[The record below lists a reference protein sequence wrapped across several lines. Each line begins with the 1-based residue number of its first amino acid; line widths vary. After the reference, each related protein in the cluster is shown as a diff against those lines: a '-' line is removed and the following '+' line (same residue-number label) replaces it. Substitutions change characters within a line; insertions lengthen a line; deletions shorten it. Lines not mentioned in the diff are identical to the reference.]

1 MKTAV
6 LVPPCGSMP
15 TDVSCSPSQGHPRQ
29 SQWHRGHPGQT
40 LSQNRRGFYGE
51 GLKVLGTGGGP
62 TSPPPT
68 PAGTDQSLP
77 RPGLAPSA
85 TASKVI
91 QRQFRQGCFWKNRD
105 SARPTQQIGAKDS
118 LLCSEK
124 NQSRKIGTTP
134 ALAKAVAG
142 GRQARKSDSHELQGK
157 PEWAGAGRG
166 LPASSP
172 SQSVTS
178 GSPRISMLTPGITWS
193 Y

>member
-1 MKTAV
+1 
-6 LVPPCGSMP
+6 MP
-15 TDVSCSPSQGHPRQ
+15 TDVSCSPSRGHPHP
-29 SQWHRGHPGQT
+29 SQRHRGHPGQT

-68 PAGTDQSLP
+68 PAGTNQSLP

-91 QRQFRQGCFWKNRD
+91 QRQFRQGCFWKNHD
-105 SARPTQQIGAKDS
+105 SARPTQQIGAKGS

-124 NQSRKIGTTP
+124 NRGGKIGTTP

-142 GRQARKSDSHELQGK
+142 GGLPTRRKAGKSDSSTNFRENPSGPGQG
-157 PEWAGAGRG
+157 GVL
-166 LPASSP
+166 LPAHLHSLSHQEALE
-172 SQSVTS
+172 SAC
-178 GSPRISMLTPGITWS
+178 
-193 Y
+193 